1 MKRKLAVL
9 GTAIMA
15 AAVITACSG
24 KDAGTTTAADVV
36 TQADTAGEAANGET
50 GDAGAASETAADI
63 QEADSQAADS
73 QAANSRAADSG
84 TQEAA
89 LLEEAED
96 VSHAGAELEQSAI
109 KPFAQ
114 KVQKAVADKDM
125 EELAGLCAYPVYV
138 SLGEGQGE
146 EIDDEAAFLKMDADR
161 IFTESLLKEIADTD
175 VDTLEQF
182 GAGVIMGEENSIIFN
197 NVDGQAAIT
206 GINLN

>member
-1 MKRKLAVL
+1 MRRRNYEKKISSFRNSHYGGGSHHSLL
-9 GTAIMA
+9 RQG
-15 AAVITACSG
+15 CQDHYSG
-24 KDAGTTTAADVV
+24 RGGNTGRHHRRGDGWGDRD
-36 TQADTAGEAANGET
+36 ADTAS
-50 GDAGAASETAADI
+50 DSETAA
-63 QEADSQAADS
+63 ESQSSESAS
-73 QAANSRAADSG
+73 
-84 TQEAA
+84 QEAA

-96 VSHAGAELEQSAI
+96 VSHAGAELEQSEI
-109 KPFAQ
+109 KPFAE

-125 EELAGLCAYPVYV
+125 EALAGLCAYPVYV

-146 EIDDEAAFLKMDADR
+146 EIADEAAFLKMDADK

>member
-15 AAVITACSG
+15 AAAITACSG
-24 KDAGTTTAADVV
+24 KDAKTTTAAEVV
-36 TQADTAGEAANGET
+36 TQADTTDGVTAGETEADTAS
-50 GDAGAASETAADI
+50 DSETAA
-63 QEADSQAADS
+63 ESQSSESAS
-73 QAANSRAADSG
+73 
-84 TQEAA
+84 QEAA

-96 VSHAGAELEQSAI
+96 VSHAGAELEQSEI
-109 KPFAQ
+109 KPFAE

-125 EELAGLCAYPVYV
+125 EALAGLCAYPVYV

-146 EIDDEAAFLKMDADR
+146 EIADEAAFLKMDADK

-182 GAGVIMGEENSIIFN
+182 GAGVIMGGENSIIFN

>member
-15 AAVITACSG
+15 AAAITACSG
-24 KDAGTTTAADVV
+24 KDAKTTTAAEVV
-36 TQADTAGEAANGET
+36 TQADTTDGVTDGET
-50 GDAGAASETAADI
+50 EADTASDSETAA
-63 QEADSQAADS
+63 ESQSSESAS
-73 QAANSRAADSG
+73 
-84 TQEAA
+84 QEAA

-96 VSHAGAELEQSAI
+96 VSHAGAELEQSEI
-109 KPFAQ
+109 KPFAE

-125 EELAGLCAYPVYV
+125 EALAGLCAYPVYV

-146 EIDDEAAFLKMDADR
+146 EIADEAAFLKMDADK

-182 GAGVIMGEENSIIFN
+182 GAGVIMGGENSIIFN

-206 GINLN
+206 GNNLN

>member
-1 MKRKLAVL
+1 MKRKLAVV

-15 AAVITACSG
+15 AAAITACSG
-24 KDAGTTTAADVV
+24 KDAKTTTAAEVV
-36 TQADTAGEAANGET
+36 TQADTTDGVTDGET
-50 GDAGAASETAADI
+50 EADTASDSETAA
-63 QEADSQAADS
+63 ESQSSESAS
-73 QAANSRAADSG
+73 
-84 TQEAA
+84 QEAA

-96 VSHAGAELEQSAI
+96 VSHAGAELEQSEI
-109 KPFAQ
+109 KPFAE

-125 EELAGLCAYPVYV
+125 EALAGLCAYPVYV

-146 EIDDEAAFLKMDADR
+146 EIADEAAFLKMDADK

-182 GAGVIMGEENSIIFN
+182 GAGVIMGGENSIIFN

>member
-15 AAVITACSG
+15 AAAITACSG
-24 KDAGTTTAADVV
+24 KDAKTTTAAEVV
-36 TQADTAGEAANGET
+36 TQADTTDGVTDGET
-50 GDAGAASETAADI
+50 EADTASDSETAA
-63 QEADSQAADS
+63 ESQSSESAS
-73 QAANSRAADSG
+73 
-84 TQEAA
+84 QEAA

-96 VSHAGAELEQSAI
+96 VSHAGAELEQSEI
-109 KPFAQ
+109 KPFAE
-114 KVQKAVADKDM
+114 KVQKAMADKDM
-125 EELAGLCAYPVYV
+125 EALAGLCAYPVYV

-146 EIDDEAAFLKMDADR
+146 EIADEAAFLKMDADK

-182 GAGVIMGEENSIIFN
+182 GAGVIMGGENSIIFN

>member
-15 AAVITACSG
+15 AAAITACSG
-24 KDAGTTTAADVV
+24 KDAKTTTAAEVV
-36 TQADTAGEAANGET
+36 TQADTTDGVTDGET
-50 GDAGAASETAADI
+50 EADTASDSETAA
-63 QEADSQAADS
+63 ESQSSESAS
-73 QAANSRAADSG
+73 
-84 TQEAA
+84 QEAA

-96 VSHAGAELEQSAI
+96 VSHAGAELEQSEI
-109 KPFAQ
+109 KPFAE

-125 EELAGLCAYPVYV
+125 EALAGLCAYPVYV

-146 EIDDEAAFLKMDADR
+146 EIADESAFLKMDAGQ

-182 GAGVIMGEENSIIFN
+182 GAGVIMGGENSIIFN

>member
-15 AAVITACSG
+15 AAAITACSG
-24 KDAGTTTAADVV
+24 KDAKTTTAAEVV
-36 TQADTAGEAANGET
+36 TQADTTDGVTDGET
-50 GDAGAASETAADI
+50 EADTASDSETAA
-63 QEADSQAADS
+63 ESQSSESAS
-73 QAANSRAADSG
+73 
-84 TQEAA
+84 QEAA

-96 VSHAGAELEQSAI
+96 VSHAGAELEQSEI
-109 KPFAQ
+109 KPFAE
-114 KVQKAVADKDM
+114 KVQKSVADKDM
-125 EELAGLCAYPVYV
+125 EALAGLCAYPVYV

-146 EIDDEAAFLKMDADR
+146 EIADEAAFLKMDADK

-182 GAGVIMGEENSIIFN
+182 GAGVIMGGENSIIFN

>member
-15 AAVITACSG
+15 AAAITACSG
-24 KDAGTTTAADVV
+24 KDAKTTTAAEVV
-36 TQADTAGEAANGET
+36 TQADTTAGMTDGET
-50 GDAGAASETAADI
+50 EADTASDSETAA
-63 QEADSQAADS
+63 ESQSSESAS
-73 QAANSRAADSG
+73 
-84 TQEAA
+84 QEAA

-96 VSHAGAELEQSAI
+96 VSHAGAELEQSEI
-109 KPFAQ
+109 KPFAE

-125 EELAGLCAYPVYV
+125 EALAGLCAYPVYV

-146 EIDDEAAFLKMDADR
+146 EIADESAFLKMDAGQ

-182 GAGVIMGEENSIIFN
+182 GAGVIMGGENSIIFN

>member
-15 AAVITACSG
+15 AAAITACSG
-24 KDAGTTTAADVV
+24 KDAKTTTAAEVV
-36 TQADTAGEAANGET
+36 TQADTTDGVTDGET
-50 GDAGAASETAADI
+50 EADTASDSETAA
-63 QEADSQAADS
+63 ESQSSESAS
-73 QAANSRAADSG
+73 
-84 TQEAA
+84 QEAA

-96 VSHAGAELEQSAI
+96 VSHAGAELEQSEI
-109 KPFAQ
+109 KPFAE

-125 EELAGLCAYPVYV
+125 EALAGLCAYPVYV

-146 EIDDEAAFLKMDADR
+146 EIADEAAFLKMHADK

-182 GAGVIMGEENSIIFN
+182 GAGVIMGGENSIIFN

>member
-15 AAVITACSG
+15 AAAITACSG
-24 KDAGTTTAADVV
+24 KDAKTTTAAEVV
-36 TQADTAGEAANGET
+36 TQSDTTDGVTDGETEADTAS
-50 GDAGAASETAADI
+50 DSETAA
-63 QEADSQAADS
+63 ESQSSESAS
-73 QAANSRAADSG
+73 
-84 TQEAA
+84 QEAA

-96 VSHAGAELEQSAI
+96 VSHAGAELEQSEI
-109 KPFAQ
+109 KPFAE

-125 EELAGLCAYPVYV
+125 EALAGLCAYPVYV

-146 EIDDEAAFLKMDADR
+146 EIADEAAFLKMDAGQ

>member
-15 AAVITACSG
+15 AAAITACSG
-24 KDAGTTTAADVV
+24 KDAKTTTAAEVV
-36 TQADTAGEAANGET
+36 TQSDTTDGVTDGETEADTAS
-50 GDAGAASETAADI
+50 DSETAA
-63 QEADSQAADS
+63 ESQSSESAS
-73 QAANSRAADSG
+73 
-84 TQEAA
+84 QEAA

-96 VSHAGAELEQSAI
+96 VSHAGAELEQSEI
-109 KPFAQ
+109 KPFAE

-125 EELAGLCAYPVYV
+125 EALAGLCAYPVYV

-146 EIDDEAAFLKMDADR
+146 DIADEAAFLKMDADK

-182 GAGVIMGEENSIIFN
+182 GAGVIMGGENSIIFN

>member
-15 AAVITACSG
+15 AAAITACSG
-24 KDAGTTTAADVV
+24 KDTKTTTAAEVV
-36 TQADTAGEAANGET
+36 TQADTTDGVTDGET
-50 GDAGAASETAADI
+50 EADTASDSETAA
-63 QEADSQAADS
+63 ESQSSESAS
-73 QAANSRAADSG
+73 
-84 TQEAA
+84 QEAA

-96 VSHAGAELEQSAI
+96 VSHAGAELEQSEI
-109 KPFAQ
+109 KPFAE

-125 EELAGLCAYPVYV
+125 EALAGLCAYPVYV

-146 EIDDEAAFLKMDADR
+146 EIADESVFLKMDAGQ

-182 GAGVIMGEENSIIFN
+182 GAGVIMGGENSIIFN

>member
-9 GTAIMA
+9 GTAIMPPA
-15 AAVITACSG
+15 AITACSG
-24 KDAGTTTAADVV
+24 KDAKTTTAAEVV
-36 TQADTAGEAANGET
+36 TQADTTDGVTDGET
-50 GDAGAASETAADI
+50 EADTASDSETAA
-63 QEADSQAADS
+63 ESQSSESAS
-73 QAANSRAADSG
+73 
-84 TQEAA
+84 QEAA

-96 VSHAGAELEQSAI
+96 VSHAGAELEQSEI
-109 KPFAQ
+109 KPFAE

-125 EELAGLCAYPVYV
+125 EALAGLCAYPVYV

-146 EIDDEAAFLKMDADR
+146 EIADEAAFLKMDADK

-182 GAGVIMGEENSIIFN
+182 GAGVIMGGENSIIFN

>member
-15 AAVITACSG
+15 AAAITACSG
-24 KDAGTTTAADVV
+24 KDAKTTTAAEVV
-36 TQADTAGEAANGET
+36 TQADTTDGVTDGET
-50 GDAGAASETAADI
+50 EADTASDSETAA
-63 QEADSQAADS
+63 ESQSSESAS
-73 QAANSRAADSG
+73 
-84 TQEAA
+84 QEAA
-89 LLEEAED
+89 LLEEAKD
-96 VSHAGAELEQSAI
+96 VSHAGAELEQSEI
-109 KPFAQ
+109 KPFAE

-125 EELAGLCAYPVYV
+125 EALAGLCAYPVYV

-146 EIDDEAAFLKMDADR
+146 EIADEAAFLKMDADK

-182 GAGVIMGEENSIIFN
+182 GAGVIMGGENSIIFN

>member
-15 AAVITACSG
+15 AAAITACSG
-24 KDAGTTTAADVV
+24 KDAKTTTAAEVV
-36 TQADTAGEAANGET
+36 TQADTTAGMTDGET
-50 GDAGAASETAADI
+50 EDAGAASDSETAA
-63 QEADSQAADS
+63 ESQSSESAS
-73 QAANSRAADSG
+73 
-84 TQEAA
+84 QEAA

-96 VSHAGAELEQSAI
+96 VSHAGAELEPSEI
-109 KPFAQ
+109 KPFAE

-125 EELAGLCAYPVYV
+125 EALAGLCVYPVYV

-146 EIDDEAAFLKMDADR
+146 EIADEAAFLKMDADK

>member
-15 AAVITACSG
+15 AAAITACSG
-24 KDAGTTTAADVV
+24 KDAKTTTAAEVV
-36 TQADTAGEAANGET
+36 TQADTTDGVTDGET
-50 GDAGAASETAADI
+50 EADTASDSETAA
-63 QEADSQAADS
+63 ESQSSESAS
-73 QAANSRAADSG
+73 
-84 TQEAA
+84 QEAA

-96 VSHAGAELEQSAI
+96 VSHAGAELEQSEI
-109 KPFAQ
+109 KPFAE

-125 EELAGLCAYPVYV
+125 EALAGLCSYPVYV

-146 EIDDEAAFLKMDADR
+146 EIADEAAFLKMDADK

-182 GAGVIMGEENSIIFN
+182 GAGVIMGGENSIIFN

>member
-1 MKRKLAVL
+1 MKRRLAVL

-15 AAVITACSG
+15 AAAITACGG
-24 KDAGTTTAADVV
+24 KDTKTTAAAEVV
-36 TQADTAGEAANGET
+36 TGADTAGETVEPGTE
-50 GDAGAASETAADI
+50 DAGAASDA
-63 QEADSQAADS
+63 EAPKDSL
-73 QAANSRAADSG
+73 AADSG
-84 TQEAA
+84 SQEAA

-96 VSHAGAELEQSAI
+96 VSHAGAELEQSEI
-109 KPFAQ
+109 KPFAE

-125 EELAGLCAYPVYV
+125 EALAGLCAYPVYV

-146 EIDDEAAFLKMDADR
+146 EIADEAAFLKMDADK

-182 GAGVIMGEENSIIFN
+182 GAGVIMGGENSIIFN

>member
-15 AAVITACSG
+15 AAAITACSG
-24 KDAGTTTAADVV
+24 KDAKTTTAAEVV
-36 TQADTAGEAANGET
+36 TQADTTDGVTDGET
-50 GDAGAASETAADI
+50 EADTASDSETAA
-63 QEADSQAADS
+63 ESQSSESAS
-73 QAANSRAADSG
+73 
-84 TQEAA
+84 QEAA

-96 VSHAGAELEQSAI
+96 VSHAGAELEQSEI
-109 KPFAQ
+109 KPFAE

-125 EELAGLCAYPVYV
+125 EALAGLCAYPVYV

-146 EIDDEAAFLKMDADR
+146 EIADEAAFLKMDADK

-182 GAGVIMGEENSIIFN
+182 VAGVIMGGENSIIFN

>member
-1 MKRKLAVL
+1 MKRRLAVL

-15 AAVITACSG
+15 AAAITACSG
-24 KDAGTTTAADVV
+24 KDAKTTTAAEVV
-36 TQADTAGEAANGET
+36 TQADTTDGVTDGET
-50 GDAGAASETAADI
+50 EADTASDSETAA
-63 QEADSQAADS
+63 ESQSSESAS
-73 QAANSRAADSG
+73 
-84 TQEAA
+84 QEAA

-96 VSHAGAELEQSAI
+96 VSHAGAELEQSEI
-109 KPFAQ
+109 KPFAE

-125 EELAGLCAYPVYV
+125 EALAGLCAYPVYV

-146 EIDDEAAFLKMDADR
+146 EIADEAAFLKMDADK

-182 GAGVIMGEENSIIFN
+182 GAGVIMGGENSIIFN

>member
-15 AAVITACSG
+15 AAAITACSG
-24 KDAGTTTAADVV
+24 KDAKTTTAAEVV
-36 TQADTAGEAANGET
+36 TQADTTAGMTDGET
-50 GDAGAASETAADI
+50 EDAGAASDSETAA
-63 QEADSQAADS
+63 ESQSSESAS
-73 QAANSRAADSG
+73 
-84 TQEAA
+84 QEAA

-96 VSHAGAELEQSAI
+96 VSHAGAELEQSEI
-109 KPFAQ
+109 KPFAE

-125 EELAGLCAYPVYV
+125 EALAVLCAYPVYV

-146 EIDDEAAFLKMDADR
+146 EIADESAFLKMDAGQ

>member
-15 AAVITACSG
+15 AAAITACSG
-24 KDAGTTTAADVV
+24 KDAKTTTAAEVV
-36 TQADTAGEAANGET
+36 TQADTTDGVTDGET
-50 GDAGAASETAADI
+50 EADTASDSETAA
-63 QEADSQAADS
+63 ESQSSESAS
-73 QAANSRAADSG
+73 
-84 TQEAA
+84 QEAA

-96 VSHAGAELEQSAI
+96 VSHAGAELEQSEI
-109 KPFAQ
+109 KPFAE

-125 EELAGLCAYPVYV
+125 EALAGLCAYPVYV
-138 SLGEGQGE
+138 SLGEGKGE
-146 EIDDEAAFLKMDADR
+146 EIADEAAFLKMDADK

-182 GAGVIMGEENSIIFN
+182 GAGVIMGGENSIIFN

>member
-15 AAVITACSG
+15 AAAITACSG
-24 KDAGTTTAADVV
+24 KDAKTTTAAEVV
-36 TQADTAGEAANGET
+36 TQADTTDGVTDGET
-50 GDAGAASETAADI
+50 EADTASDSETAA
-63 QEADSQAADS
+63 ESQSSESAS
-73 QAANSRAADSG
+73 
-84 TQEAA
+84 QEAA

-96 VSHAGAELEQSAI
+96 VSHAGAELEQSEI
-109 KPFAQ
+109 KPFAE

-125 EELAGLCAYPVYV
+125 EALAGLCAYPVYV
-138 SLGEGQGE
+138 SLGEVQGE
-146 EIDDEAAFLKMDADR
+146 EIADEAAFLKMDADK

-182 GAGVIMGEENSIIFN
+182 GAGVIMGGENSIIFN

>member
-15 AAVITACSG
+15 AAAITACSG
-24 KDAGTTTAADVV
+24 KDAKTATAAEVV
-36 TQADTAGEAANGET
+36 TQSDTTDGVTDGETEADTAS
-50 GDAGAASETAADI
+50 DSETAA
-63 QEADSQAADS
+63 ESQSSESAS
-73 QAANSRAADSG
+73 
-84 TQEAA
+84 QEAA

-96 VSHAGAELEQSAI
+96 VSHAGAELEQSEI
-109 KPFAQ
+109 KPFAE

-125 EELAGLCAYPVYV
+125 EALAGLCAYPVYV

-146 EIDDEAAFLKMDADR
+146 EIADEAAFLKMDADK

>member
-15 AAVITACSG
+15 AAAITACSG
-24 KDAGTTTAADVV
+24 KDAKTTTAAEVV
-36 TQADTAGEAANGET
+36 TQADTTDGVTDGET
-50 GDAGAASETAADI
+50 EADTASDSETAA
-63 QEADSQAADS
+63 ESQSS
-73 QAANSRAADSG
+73 QSAS
-84 TQEAA
+84 QEAA

-96 VSHAGAELEQSAI
+96 VSHAGAELEQSEI
-109 KPFAQ
+109 KPFAE

-125 EELAGLCAYPVYV
+125 EALAGLCAYPVYV

-146 EIDDEAAFLKMDADR
+146 EIADEAAFLKMDADK

-182 GAGVIMGEENSIIFN
+182 GAGVIMGGENSIIFN

>member
-15 AAVITACSG
+15 AAAITACSG
-24 KDAGTTTAADVV
+24 KDAKTTTAAEVV
-36 TQADTAGEAANGET
+36 TQADTTDGVTDGET
-50 GDAGAASETAADI
+50 EADTASDSETAA
-63 QEADSQAADS
+63 ESQSSESAS
-73 QAANSRAADSG
+73 
-84 TQEAA
+84 QEAA

-96 VSHAGAELEQSAI
+96 VSHAGAELEQSEI
-109 KPFAQ
+109 KPFAE

-125 EELAGLCAYPVYV
+125 EALAGLCAYPVYV

-146 EIDDEAAFLKMDADR
+146 EIADEAAFLKMDADK

-182 GAGVIMGEENSIIFN
+182 GAGVIMGGENSIIFN
-197 NVDGQAAIT
+197 NVDVQAAIT

>member
-15 AAVITACSG
+15 AAAITACSG
-24 KDAGTTTAADVV
+24 KDAKTTTAAEVV
-36 TQADTAGEAANGET
+36 TQADTTDGVTDGET
-50 GDAGAASETAADI
+50 EADTASDSETAA
-63 QEADSQAADS
+63 ESQSSESAS
-73 QAANSRAADSG
+73 
-84 TQEAA
+84 QEAA

-96 VSHAGAELEQSAI
+96 VSHAGAELEQSEI
-109 KPFAQ
+109 KPFAE

-125 EELAGLCAYPVYV
+125 EALAGLCAYPVYV

-146 EIDDEAAFLKMDADR
+146 EIADEAAFLKMDADK

-182 GAGVIMGEENSIIFN
+182 GAGVIMGGENSIIFN
-197 NVDGQAAIT
+197 SVDGQAAIT

>member
-15 AAVITACSG
+15 AAAITACSG
-24 KDAGTTTAADVV
+24 KDAKTTTAAEVV
-36 TQADTAGEAANGET
+36 TQADTTDGVTDGETEAAT
-50 GDAGAASETAADI
+50 ASDSETAA
-63 QEADSQAADS
+63 ESQSSESAS
-73 QAANSRAADSG
+73 
-84 TQEAA
+84 QEAA

-96 VSHAGAELEQSAI
+96 VSHAGAELEQSEI
-109 KPFAQ
+109 KPFAE

-125 EELAGLCAYPVYV
+125 EALAGLCAYPVYV

-146 EIDDEAAFLKMDADR
+146 EIADEAAFLKMDADK

-182 GAGVIMGEENSIIFN
+182 GAGVIMGGENSIIFN

>member
-15 AAVITACSG
+15 AAAITACSG
-24 KDAGTTTAADVV
+24 KDAKTTTAAEVV
-36 TQADTAGEAANGET
+36 TQADTTDGVTDGET
-50 GDAGAASETAADI
+50 EADTASDSETAA
-63 QEADSQAADS
+63 ESQSSESAS
-73 QAANSRAADSG
+73 
-84 TQEAA
+84 QEAA

-96 VSHAGAELEQSAI
+96 VSHAGAELEQSEI
-109 KPFAQ
+109 KPFAE

-125 EELAGLCAYPVYV
+125 EALAGLCAYPVYV

-146 EIDDEAAFLKMDADR
+146 EIADESVFLKMDAGQ

>member
-15 AAVITACSG
+15 AAAITACSG
-24 KDAGTTTAADVV
+24 KDAKTTTAAEVV
-36 TQADTAGEAANGET
+36 TQADTTDGVTDGET
-50 GDAGAASETAADI
+50 EADTASDSETAA
-63 QEADSQAADS
+63 ESQSSESAS
-73 QAANSRAADSG
+73 
-84 TQEAA
+84 QEAA

-96 VSHAGAELEQSAI
+96 VSHAGAELEQSEI
-109 KPFAQ
+109 KPFAE

-125 EELAGLCAYPVYV
+125 EALAGLCAYPVYV

-146 EIDDEAAFLKMDADR
+146 EIADEAAFLKMDADK

-182 GAGVIMGEENSIIFN
+182 GAGVIMGGENIIIFN

>member
-15 AAVITACSG
+15 AAAITACSG
-24 KDAGTTTAADVV
+24 KDAKTTTAAEVV
-36 TQADTAGEAANGET
+36 TQADTTAGMTDGET
-50 GDAGAASETAADI
+50 EDAGAASDSETAA
-63 QEADSQAADS
+63 ESQSSESAS
-73 QAANSRAADSG
+73 
-84 TQEAA
+84 QEAA

-96 VSHAGAELEQSAI
+96 VSHAGAELEQSEI
-109 KPFAQ
+109 KPFAE

-125 EELAGLCAYPVYV
+125 EVLAGLCVYPVYV

-146 EIDDEAAFLKMDADR
+146 EIADESAFLKMDAGQ

>member
-1 MKRKLAVL
+1 MRRRNYEKKISSFRNSHYGGGSHHSLL
-9 GTAIMA
+9 RQG
-15 AAVITACSG
+15 CQDHYSG
-24 KDAGTTTAADVV
+24 RGGNTGRHHSRD
-36 TQADTAGEAANGET
+36 GET
-50 GDAGAASETAADI
+50 EDAGAASDSETAA
-63 QEADSQAADS
+63 ESQSSESAS
-73 QAANSRAADSG
+73 
-84 TQEAA
+84 QEAA

-96 VSHAGAELEQSAI
+96 VSHAGAELEQSEI
-109 KPFAQ
+109 KPFAE

-125 EELAGLCAYPVYV
+125 EALAGLCAYPVYV

-146 EIDDEAAFLKMDADR
+146 EIADESAFLKMDAGQ

>member
-15 AAVITACSG
+15 AAAITACSG
-24 KDAGTTTAADVV
+24 KDAKTTTAAEVV
-36 TQADTAGEAANGET
+36 TQADTTDGVTDGET
-50 GDAGAASETAADI
+50 EADTASDSETAA
-63 QEADSQAADS
+63 ESQSSESAS
-73 QAANSRAADSG
+73 
-84 TQEAA
+84 QEAA

-96 VSHAGAELEQSAI
+96 VSHAGAELEQSEI
-109 KPFAQ
+109 KPFAE

-125 EELAGLCAYPVYV
+125 EALAGLCVYPVYV

-146 EIDDEAAFLKMDADR
+146 EIADESAFLKMDAGQ

-182 GAGVIMGEENSIIFN
+182 GAGVIMGGENSIIFN

>member
-15 AAVITACSG
+15 AAAITACSG
-24 KDAGTTTAADVV
+24 KDAKTTTAAEVV
-36 TQADTAGEAANGET
+36 TQSDTTDGVTDGETEADTAS
-50 GDAGAASETAADI
+50 DSETAA
-63 QEADSQAADS
+63 ESQSSESAS
-73 QAANSRAADSG
+73 
-84 TQEAA
+84 QEAA

-96 VSHAGAELEQSAI
+96 VSHAGAELEQSEI
-109 KPFAQ
+109 KPFAE

-125 EELAGLCAYPVYV
+125 EALAGLCAYPVYV

-146 EIDDEAAFLKMDADR
+146 EIADESAFLKMDAGQ
-161 IFTESLLKEIADTD
+161 IFTESLFKEIADTD

-182 GAGVIMGEENSIIFN
+182 GAGVIMGGENSIIFN

>member
-15 AAVITACSG
+15 AAAITACSG
-24 KDAGTTTAADVV
+24 KDAKTTTAAEVV
-36 TQADTAGEAANGET
+36 TQSDTTDGVTDGETEADTAS
-50 GDAGAASETAADI
+50 DSETAA
-63 QEADSQAADS
+63 ESQSSESAS
-73 QAANSRAADSG
+73 
-84 TQEAA
+84 QEAA

-96 VSHAGAELEQSAI
+96 VSHAGAELEQSEI
-109 KPFAQ
+109 KPFAE

-125 EELAGLCAYPVYV
+125 EALAGLCAYPVYV

-146 EIDDEAAFLKMDADR
+146 EIADESAFLKMDADK

-182 GAGVIMGEENSIIFN
+182 GAGVIMGGENSIIFN

>member
-15 AAVITACSG
+15 AAAITACSG
-24 KDAGTTTAADVV
+24 KDAKTTTAAEVV
-36 TQADTAGEAANGET
+36 TQADTTDGVTDGET
-50 GDAGAASETAADI
+50 EADTASDSETAA
-63 QEADSQAADS
+63 ESQSSESAS
-73 QAANSRAADSG
+73 
-84 TQEAA
+84 QEAA

-96 VSHAGAELEQSAI
+96 VSHAGAELEQSEI
-109 KPFAQ
+109 KPFAE

-125 EELAGLCAYPVYV
+125 EALAGLCAYPVYV

-146 EIDDEAAFLKMDADR
+146 EIADEAAFMKMDADR

-175 VDTLEQF
+175 TDTLEQF
-182 GAGVIMGEENSIIFN
+182 GAGVIMGGENSIIFN